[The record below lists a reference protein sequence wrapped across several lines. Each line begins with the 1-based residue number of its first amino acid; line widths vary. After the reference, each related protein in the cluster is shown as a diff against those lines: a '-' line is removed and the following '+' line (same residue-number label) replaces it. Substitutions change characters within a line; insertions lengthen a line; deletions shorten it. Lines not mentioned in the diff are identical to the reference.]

1 MKQIKSKIMRSI
13 KRIFVHC
20 TAGSQKQTIAD
31 LKAEFKRKGWK
42 NPGYHYVVMPNGTI
56 SQMLGEQFVSN
67 GVKGYNSTSV
77 NVAYVGGIDAKG
89 EPIDNRTDEQKQSLV
104 RLLKELKGRYPKAQ
118 ILGHRD
124 ISPDTN
130 HNGIVDPWE
139 RIKECPCFDAII
151 EYKTI

>member
-1 MKQIKSKIMRSI
+1 MKQIKIKVMRSI

-151 EYKTI
+151 EYKNI

>member
-1 MKQIKSKIMRSI
+1 MRTI

-20 TAGSQKQTIAD
+20 TAGSRRQTVDD
-31 LKAEFKRKGWK
+31 LRAEFKRKGWK
-42 NPGYHYVVMPNGTI
+42 NPGYHYVVMPDGTI

-89 EPIDNRTDEQKQSLV
+89 EPTDNRTDEQKQSLV

-130 HNGIVDPWE
+130 HNGVVDPWE
-139 RIKECPCFDAII
+139 RIKACPCFDAIT
-151 EYKTI
+151 EYKDI

>member
-1 MKQIKSKIMRSI
+1 MKQIKSKVMRSI

-42 NPGYHYVVMPNGTI
+42 YPGYHYVVMPNGTI

-151 EYKTI
+151 EYKNI

>member
-1 MKQIKSKIMRSI
+1 MRSI

-20 TAGSQKQTIAD
+20 TAGSQRQTVSD

-42 NPGYHYVVMPNGTI
+42 NPGYHYVVEADGKVVR
-56 SQMLGEQFVSN
+56 MLGEEKVSN

-77 NVAYVGGIDAKG
+77 NVAYIGGVDTGLKPA
-89 EPIDNRTDEQKQSLV
+89 DNRTEAQKTAL
-104 RLLKELKGRYPKAQ
+104 RKLLKELHGRYPKAE

-130 HNGIVDPWE
+130 RNGKIDPWE
-139 RIKECPCFDAII
+139 RIKECPCFDAKE
-151 EYKTI
+151 EYRGI